1 MSRMSE
7 LAQTLDDL
15 TEVGQRL
22 MACGEDLIKAAA
34 RVKDCF
40 SGEDE
45 SEQEKPKTA
54 GRRRAAKESESEPAE
69 ETASEAPMP
78 KVYTKEEVRALLAE
92 LSQSGYREDAKAL
105 VKKYAEGGSLTDIDP
120 ARYPDLVEE
129 VHSIHG

>member
-7 LAQTLDDL
+7 LVQTLDDL

-22 MACGEDLIKAAA
+22 VACGEDLIKAVT

-45 SEQEKPKTA
+45 SEQEKPKAA
-54 GRRRAAKESESEPAE
+54 GRPRKAKEPEQEPAPVK
-69 ETASEAPMP
+69 EAPAP

-92 LSQSGYREDAKAL
+92 LSQSGHREEAKAL

-120 ARYPDLVEE
+120 ARYLELVEE

>member
-54 GRRRAAKESESEPAE
+54 GRRRAAKESEPAE

-92 LSQSGYREDAKAL
+92 LSQSGYREEAKAL

-129 VHSIHG
+129 VHCIHG

>member
-54 GRRRAAKESESEPAE
+54 GRRRAAKESEPAE
-69 ETASEAPMP
+69 ETASEAPAP

-92 LSQSGYREDAKAL
+92 LSQSGYREEAKAL
-105 VKKYAEGGSLTDIDP
+105 VKKYAEDGSLTDIDP

>member
-1 MSRMSE
+1 MSKMNE
-7 LAQTLDDL
+7 LATVLDDL
-15 TEVGQRL
+15 TEVGRRL
-22 MACGEDLIKAAA
+22 VACGEDLIKAAA

-54 GRRRAAKESESEPAE
+54 GRRRAAKESESE
-69 ETASEAPMP
+69 ETVSEAPAP

-92 LSQSGYREDAKAL
+92 LSQSGYREEAKAL

>member
-7 LAQTLDDL
+7 LATVLDDL
-15 TEVGQRL
+15 TEVGRRL
-22 MACGEDLIKAAA
+22 VACGEDLIKAAA

-45 SEQEKPKTA
+45 SEQEKSKTA

-69 ETASEAPMP
+69 ESASEAPAP
-78 KVYTKEEVRALLAE
+78 KVYAKEEVRALLAE
-92 LSQSGYREDAKAL
+92 LSQSGYREEAKAL